1 MKQKFGIRKTKM
13 NIFWLLMLGLLI
25 GVVVGLRQPMPQ
37 QQAAAT
43 VPAPTAQETA
53 K

>member
-13 NIFWLLMLGLLI
+13 NIFWLFVVGLLI
-25 GVVVGLRQPMPQ
+25 GLVFGLRQPTNANTVNQ
-37 QQAAAT
+37 QRT
-43 VPAPTAQETA
+43 VTQGVR

>member
-13 NIFWLLMLGLLI
+13 NIFWLFVVGLII
-25 GVVVGLRQPMPQ
+25 GGVLGLRQPTR
-37 QQAAAT
+37 AT
-43 VPAPTAQETA
+43 TINQPDIIQEAQ